1 MKRNVPT
8 NSLVCLVMSITFIS
22 VQVFGQQGDFFTVTT
37 VPQGLSQGRLAFINN
52 LAQDSMTKSMEYV
65 AFQDLTQQLVQDGAL
80 SLKILTEQNRFE
92 LIPVHYELQ
101 SNGDYTYLGKIDR
114 GEGYA
119 GLIQMQGRLTGFVQS
134 NEGFWEIVP
143 IDDEVS
149 ILRELNIAK
158 FQKEI
163 CGIDHILN
171 EYTLGEVQKMVDL
184 CDEEGGCGGIIDV
197 LILVPPDVQQWYG
210 TQFGNIWEAVF
221 HTIGSLF
228 SFQLALINS
237 GVEDIALR
245 FRTAPFNF
253 MYSAPL
259 DIETDIFTT
268 LPTSAANIR
277 DEFRADLVVLLTSMD
292 YPGVRGAARA
302 GNIEG
307 GTFTWE
313 APCVDCAF
321 VISEVQ
327 NNVNPTWT
335 LAHEIAH
342 LFGARHNR
350 SNNVPCGTC
359 GDDENICTHGWR
371 FDNGGQD
378 RTIMSILFDDMIGAG
393 SQRALHY
400 SNPDIQFNGF
410 DTGTE
415 DNNNTLGISNATCT
429 IQYYRE
435 SAILG
440 VTISGYGTPLCGLN
454 GFVNPRTYTANVNS
468 PATGFPGNPPYT
480 YEWRWNLNGNFTPAN
495 PGTLLGTGASV
506 TINSVLGC
514 PQFFLRATVT
524 ASDGTT
530 VHDTRVI
537 NTYLCT
543 LCQEPNLLIGGGSD
557 FIEPTTPSG
566 KGWGTVGNQYGIA
579 PNPAT
584 DHLTITRLNDKGDL
598 FTVRLFDT
606 TGKEC
611 LMTKGQGMV
620 NLAIDL
626 SNCPAG
632 MIWVVIQ
639 DERGVSVE
647 KIVKAN

>member
-268 LPTSAANIR
+268 LPTSAATF
-277 DEFRADLVVLLTSMD
+277 EMSSGLTLW
-292 YPGVRGAARA
+292 
-302 GNIEG
+302 
-307 GTFTWE
+307 F
-313 APCVDCAF
+313 C
-321 VISEVQ
+321 
-327 NNVNPTWT
+327 
-335 LAHEIAH
+335 
-342 LFGARHNR
+342 
-350 SNNVPCGTC
+350 
-359 GDDENICTHGWR
+359 
-371 FDNGGQD
+371 
-378 RTIMSILFDDMIGAG
+378 
-393 SQRALHY
+393 
-400 SNPDIQFNGF
+400 
-410 DTGTE
+410 
-415 DNNNTLGISNATCT
+415 
-429 IQYYRE
+429 
-435 SAILG
+435 
-440 VTISGYGTPLCGLN
+440 
-454 GFVNPRTYTANVNS
+454 
-468 PATGFPGNPPYT
+468 
-480 YEWRWNLNGNFTPAN
+480 
-495 PGTLLGTGASV
+495 
-506 TINSVLGC
+506 
-514 PQFFLRATVT
+514 
-524 ASDGTT
+524 
-530 VHDTRVI
+530 
-537 NTYLCT
+537 
-543 LCQEPNLLIGGGSD
+543 
-557 FIEPTTPSG
+557 
-566 KGWGTVGNQYGIA
+566 
-579 PNPAT
+579 
-584 DHLTITRLNDKGDL
+584 
-598 FTVRLFDT
+598 
-606 TGKEC
+606 
-611 LMTKGQGMV
+611 
-620 NLAIDL
+620 
-626 SNCPAG
+626 
-632 MIWVVIQ
+632 
-639 DERGVSVE
+639 
-647 KIVKAN
+647 